1 MLAEVIRIYK
11 YLKRHLVTCWLSLF
25 VLTLG
30 LLLLLTRLAYK
41 EDISDFLP
49 ANNKYNKALKVYQN
63 LVGANKV
70 IIIAQC
76 ADSTG
81 TAPDTMV
88 RAVDLFVEELRKT
101 DKTNICSNLTYQM
114 DQGQVAETISF
125 VYQNIPYFL
134 TDADY
139 IRIDSLICKPDFIPT
154 QLEADKQLLMLPA
167 PSLLSGNIQRD
178 PLNLFTPIVVG
189 LQSNIP
195 TISFE
200 NYDGYIF
207 TPDMQR
213 AIIMMDSPFGASETE
228 KNGALI
234 ETLESIARK
243 VTITIPSVNFALTG
257 GPVIA
262 VGNANQIKKDSLLS
276 ITIAIVLIVL
286 LLIYVFRR
294 VWSILMIV
302 VSIGWG
308 WLFAMGGMAV
318 FHESASLI
326 VLGISSVILGIAV
339 NYPLHLIAHLQH
351 TPNMKTALKEISK
364 PLIVGNITT
373 VGAFLALV
381 PLKSVALSDLGLFSS
396 LLLIGT
402 ILFVLIYLPH
412 TLRKPQRTHRI
423 IVLSKVSEFSLENKR
438 WLVGLVLILTA
449 FFGYLSLGTV
459 FDPNM
464 NHINYMS
471 DNQKDNMAYFQ
482 QLSSSNIMGQTVYIV
497 NSTTDLDSSL
507 DMSQKLS
514 HTIAELEKEGIVKG
528 KRGCSRFLCSQAEQK
543 KRINRWRE
551 FVSAYGRAI
560 EKQVRASAKSNN
572 FQESAFDDFYEILNA
587 DYVVKPME
595 YFSPLTKTVFDSNIS
610 VDSLER
616 RFNVIDMVY
625 TNESNVEKVI
635 AKIEK
640 NSPETYAFDVQGMNS
655 SIAIHLSDDF
665 NYIGWACGLIVFVFL
680 WLSFGS
686 IELAIL
692 SFIPMAVSWIW
703 ILGIMAAMNIHF
715 NVVNIILATFI
726 FGQGDD
732 YSIFMTEGCQ
742 FEYAYRRKVLS
753 SYKSSIIVSAL
764 IMFIGIGALIFA
776 KHPALHSLA
785 EVTIIGMFSVVLMAY
800 LFPPL
805 IFKWLVSVKG
815 EYRIRPIS
823 IKGLCVTGYSA
834 IVFFLQ
840 LASVYLLGG
849 VLFGLFHGKR
859 KSKRIFRN
867 YIRRSFWFDMNHI
880 WGLQFNYKNPKQEDF
895 SKPAVIICNHQ
906 SMLDTAFL
914 MAISS
919 KIIIVANSHASSHF
933 VTRKVF
939 RWMDFYTLPDND
951 SWDIHYF
958 SELTKEGYSIVIFP
972 EGKRNEQSSVL
983 RFHKGAFYL
992 AERLQ
997 LDIIPIYLHGVN
1009 YVFPRNTLSTYSGKV
1024 TLEIGDRIK
1033 YGDKDYYGHDY
1044 REGAKLIRSLFE
1056 KNYQLLKKQNETAA
1070 YYSPFVLDRYRYKGV
1085 EIFRTVERNLSHY
1098 WQTVENLR
1106 SVDAS
1111 TIIVSNSGWGELA
1124 LLIALTRPDAT
1135 IVAMEKDEDMLCVS
1149 RIASE
1154 NVVNN
1159 IVFVEE
1165 LKSEQLEKFKNPY
1178 TFNLI

>member
-1 MLAEVIRIYK
+1 MTAEIIRIYK
-11 YLKRHLVTCWLSLF
+11 YMKSHLTICWLSLF
-25 VLTLG
+25 ILTFG
-30 LLLLLTRLAYK
+30 LFFLLSRMTYK

-49 ANNKYNKALKVYQN
+49 ANNKYSKALKVYQD
-63 LVGANKV
+63 LVGANK
-70 IIIAQC
+70 IIVIAQC
-76 ADSTG
+76 TDT
-81 TAPDTMV
+81 TRIVPDTIV
-88 RAVDLFVEELRKT
+88 RAVDLFVEELEKT
-101 DKTNICSNLTYQM
+101 EKSNQFSNLTYQL
-114 DQGQVAETISF
+114 DQGQVAEVLSF

-134 TDADY
+134 STADY
-139 IRIDSLICKPDFIPT
+139 NRIDSLICKPDFIPS
-154 QLEADKQLLMLPA
+154 QLEADKQMLMLPA
-167 PSLLSGNIQRD
+167 SGLLSENIQKD
-178 PLNLFTPIVVG
+178 PLNLFTPIVASF
-189 LQSNIP
+189 QTNIP
-195 TISFE
+195 AISFE
-200 NYDGYIF
+200 NYDGHIF
-207 TPDMQR
+207 TPDMRR
-213 AIIMMDSPFGASETE
+213 AIITMESPFGASETE

-234 ETLESIARK
+234 ETLDSIAQQ
-243 VTITIPSVNFALTG
+243 VSMVVPSVSFHLTG

-262 VGNANQIKKDSLLS
+262 VGNAKQIKKDSFLS
-276 ITIAIVLIVL
+276 ITIAIIFIVL

-302 VSIGWG
+302 VTIGWG
-308 WLFAMGGMAV
+308 WLFAIGGMAF
-318 FHESASLI
+318 FHDSVSVI
-326 VLGISSVILGIAV
+326 VIGISSVILGIAV

-351 TPNMKTALKEISK
+351 TPNMKMALKEISK
-364 PLIVGNITT
+364 PLIVGNVTT

-381 PLKSVALSDLGLFSS
+381 PLKSVALRDLGLFSS

-412 TLRKPQRTHRI
+412 ALKSKQRVYSI
-423 IVLSKVSEFSLENKR
+423 SALSKVSELSIDNKR
-438 WLVGLVLILTA
+438 WIVVCVSILTLLL
-449 FFGYLSLGTV
+449 GYLSLGTV

-471 DNQKDNMAYFQ
+471 DDQKDDMSYFQ
-482 QLSSSNIMGQTVYIV
+482 HLFSSSMTGQAVYIV
-497 NSTTDLDSSL
+497 NSASDFDTSL
-507 DMSQKLS
+507 DMSRNLS
-514 HTIAELEKEGIVKG
+514 YTITQLEEEGVVKG
-528 KRGCSRFLCSQAEQK
+528 KRGCSYFLTSQTEQK
-543 KRINRWRE
+543 KRISRWNK
-551 FVSAYGRAI
+551 FVFEHGKDI
-560 EKQVRASAKSNN
+560 EKQVRISAKNEHFN
-572 FQESAFDDFYEILNA
+572 ESSFDDFFDILRANY
-587 DYVVKPME
+587 DVKPME
-595 YFSPLTKTVFDSNIS
+595 YFYPLTQTVFASNIS
-610 VDSLER
+610 VDSIAR
-616 RFNVIDMVY
+616 QVNIIDMVY
-625 TNESNVEKVI
+625 TNESDVEKVI
-635 AKIEK
+635 SRVEK
-640 NSPETYAFDVQGMNS
+640 AHPDIYAFDVQGMNS

-665 NYIGWACGLIVFVFL
+665 NYIGWACGLIVFLFL

-703 ILGIMAAMNIHF
+703 ILGIMSVMDIHF

-732 YSIFMTEGCQ
+732 YTIFMTEGCQ
-742 FEYAYRRKVLS
+742 YEYAYRRKVLS

-805 IFKWLVSVKG
+805 FFSWLVLEKG
-815 EYRIRPIS
+815 TYRIRPIS
-823 IKGLCVTGYSA
+823 MKGLFVTGYSA

-867 YIRRSFWFDMNHI
+867 YIRRAFWFDMNHI
-880 WGLQFNYKNPKQEDF
+880 WGLHFNYKNPKQEDF

-919 KIIIVANSHASSHF
+919 KIVIVANSHASSHF
-933 VTRKVF
+933 VTRKIF

-951 SWDIHYF
+951 SWDMHYL
-958 SELTKEGYSIVIFP
+958 SELVKDGYSIVIFP
-972 EGKRNEQSSVL
+972 EGIRNELSSVL

-992 AERLQ
+992 AEKLQ

-1009 YVFPRNTLSTYSGKV
+1009 YVFPRNTLCTYSGKV

-1033 YGDKDYYGHDY
+1033 YGDKDYYGNDY
-1044 REGAKLIRSLFE
+1044 REGAKLIRSLFD
-1056 KNYQLLKKQNETAA
+1056 KNYQLLKKQNETAE
-1070 YYSPFVLDRYRYKGV
+1070 YYSPFVLDRYRYKGI

-1098 WQTVENLR
+1098 RQTVENLR

-1135 IVAMEKDEDMLCVS
+1135 IVAVEKDEDMLCVS

-1154 NVVNN
+1154 NVTNN
-1159 IVFVEE
+1159 ITFETE
-1165 LKSEQLEKFKNPY
+1165 LNKEQFENTPQTYMISLK
-1178 TFNLI
+1178 